1 MIYAFDINKL
11 DVVCKN
17 AKIIIL
23 TDSVK
28 YHTAKFKFSE
38 DWEHFSK
45 TAYFINKSNDK
56 DEKDISVPMFLGE
69 NETVCL
75 IPWEVLT
82 REGQLIVSIQGVQD
96 DTEIWTK
103 MNRPIVLQKSDKDS
117 NIIPQEPTIPIYN
130 QLLNKLDSK
139 GDSISFEDDTLSLK
153 SGDKVLSTARIKDE
167 TKDYESLLNIPT
179 LNNIEIKGNKTAND
193 YNIGNGLKVD
203 EAKVTYKGEEI
214 SFKDFVAQYLKDNE
228 TFAKLIENKARKFDV
243 DSPLSKELG
252 SGENADIL
260 KLKDKSIDKQFLA
273 QSIVDILENI
283 EDIDFADYSQYS
295 TENNFYDL
303 SQLDENKT
311 IFVNKAGYV
320 GIANSFLYDWQA
332 EELTQKQNN
341 VIYINANSFIT
352 VNNGENGYKSIY
364 FITDENQYYFERIT
378 SNNDWKL
385 YRTNL
390 NAVYQ
395 TWQFAEQLDKTKQDN
410 LISGENI
417 KTINNESILG
427 NGNFELPK
435 SPITIISPTT
445 ISDETKL
452 KEGLYY
458 SNTSGSVLIQHSTS
472 DATGLPLSIE
482 KGTFLII
489 QEYSNQSLVLY
500 SDVRKMTNYDDY
512 INGLQVQSIFWN
524 NGEIVKSSSQNPF
537 AQIKDASQ
545 NIDLL
550 TNILNNAIIDKEENQ
565 FVVTSILNNETGRNN
580 LKTIGID
587 NSLKIE
593 NEELSVNANNLDIS
607 NSNLTYDNT
616 TTTLKNFVD
625 VVNETFT
632 NIENNQTSTIVKAT
646 NTTPYVELSVS
657 GRYDISTNGTI
668 LIKEPSTKETTEL
681 YVTKGDII
689 YVSTY
694 GTSDTGQVLHHI
706 DFIRLYSGD
715 GINSLGIEYHKIA
728 YNESK
733 QKVINERKELTH
745 SIETFWDMI
754 TPLLEIQK
762 DQLISSEGIDDET
775 GTPIFKVISLGMGLK
790 LENNV
795 LSLDIANGDN
805 LKYGTLTQSEE
816 INKNEVVSN
825 E

>member
-38 DWEHFSK
+38 DWDNFSK

-69 NETVCL
+69 NETACL

-117 NIIPQEPTIPIYN
+117 DTIPQEPTIPIYN
-130 QLLNKLDSK
+130 QLLNKLDLK
-139 GDSISFEDDTLSLK
+139 GDSIQFEDDTLSLK
-153 SGDKVLSTARIKDE
+153 SGNKVISTTKIKDE
-167 TKDYESLLNIPT
+167 TKDYENLLNIPT

-214 SFKDFVAQYLKDNE
+214 SFKNFIAQYLKDNE
-228 TFAKLIENKARKFDV
+228 NVAKLIENKANKFDV
-243 DSPLSKELG
+243 DSPLSKEIG
-252 SGENADIL
+252 NGENADIL

-283 EDIDFADYSQYS
+283 ENIDFADYSQYS
-295 TENNFYDL
+295 TEDNFYDL

-332 EELTQKQNN
+332 EEPTQKQNN

-378 SNNDWKL
+378 SNDDWKL

-427 NGNFELPK
+427 RGNFELSK

-472 DATGLPLSIE
+472 DTTGLPLSIE

-500 SDVRKMTNYDDY
+500 SDVRKMTDYDDY

-524 NGEIVKSSSQNPF
+524 NGEIIKSSSQNPF
-537 AQIKDASQ
+537 AQIKGASQ
-545 NIDLL
+545 NIDFL
-550 TNILNNAIIDKEENQ
+550 TNILINAIVNKEENQ
-565 FVVTSILNNETGRNN
+565 LVVTSTLNNETGINN
-580 LKTIGID
+580 LKTIGTD

-593 NEELSVNANNLDIS
+593 NEELSINAEGLDIS
-607 NSNLTYDNT
+607 
-616 TTTLKNFVD
+616 
-625 VVNETFT
+625 
-632 NIENNQTSTIVKAT
+632 KAT
-646 NTTPYVELSVS
+646 VEDTTAGIDKTEL
-657 GRYDISTNGTI
+657 IS
-668 LIKEPSTKETTEL
+668 LIKTLVKENL
-681 YVTKGDII
+681 QIKSVG
-689 YVSTY
+689 
-694 GTSDTGQVLHHI
+694 
-706 DFIRLYSGD
+706 
-715 GINSLGIEYHKIA
+715 A
-728 YNESK
+728 
-733 QKVINERKELTH
+733 
-745 SIETFWDMI
+745 
-754 TPLLEIQK
+754 
-762 DQLISSEGIDDET
+762 
-775 GTPIFKVISLGMGLK
+775 GLK
-790 LENNV
+790 FENGI
-795 LSLDIANGDN
+795 LSID
-805 LKYGTLTQSEE
+805 TQS
-816 INKNEVVSN
+816 
-825 E
+825 

>member
-38 DWEHFSK
+38 DWDNFSK

-56 DEKDISVPMFLGE
+56 DEKDISVPMFLGG

-117 NIIPQEPTIPIYN
+117 DTIPQEPTIPIYN
-130 QLLNKLDSK
+130 QLLNKLDLK
-139 GDSISFEDDTLSLK
+139 GDSIQFEDDTLSLK
-153 SGDKVLSTARIKDE
+153 SGNKVLSTTKIKDE
-167 TKDYESLLNIPT
+167 TKDYENLLNIPT

-193 YNIGNGLKVD
+193 YNIGNELKVD

-214 SFKDFVAQYLKDNE
+214 SFKDFITQYIKDNE

-243 DSPLSKELG
+243 NSPLSKEIG
-252 SGENADIL
+252 NGENADIL

-273 QSIVDILENI
+273 QSIVNILENI
-283 EDIDFADYSQYS
+283 ENIDFADYSQYS
-295 TENNFYDL
+295 TEDNFYDL

-311 IFVNKAGYV
+311 IFVNRAGYV

-332 EELTQKQNN
+332 EEPTQKQNN

-352 VNNGENGYKSIY
+352 VNKGENGYKSIY

-472 DATGLPLSIE
+472 DTTGLPLSIE

-500 SDVRKMTNYDDY
+500 SDVRKMTDYDDY

-524 NGEIVKSSSQNPF
+524 NGEIIKSSSQNPF
-537 AQIKDASQ
+537 AQIKVASQ

-550 TNILNNAIIDKEENQ
+550 TNILINAIINKEENQ
-565 FVVTSILNNETGRNN
+565 LVVTSTLNNETGINN
-580 LKTIGID
+580 LKTIGTD

-593 NEELSVNANNLDIS
+593 NEELSINAEGLDIS
-607 NSNLTYDNT
+607 
-616 TTTLKNFVD
+616 
-625 VVNETFT
+625 
-632 NIENNQTSTIVKAT
+632 KAT
-646 NTTPYVELSVS
+646 VEDTTA
-657 GRYDISTNGTI
+657 GID
-668 LIKEPSTKETTEL
+668 KTEL
-681 YVTKGDII
+681 ISII
-689 YVSTY
+689 KTLV
-694 GTSDTGQVLHHI
+694 
-706 DFIRLYSGD
+706 
-715 GINSLGIEYHKIA
+715 
-728 YNESK
+728 
-733 QKVINERKELTH
+733 KENLQIK
-745 SIETFWDMI
+745 SV
-754 TPLLEIQK
+754 
-762 DQLISSEGIDDET
+762 GA
-775 GTPIFKVISLGMGLK
+775 GLK
-790 LENNV
+790 FENGI
-795 LSLDIANGDN
+795 LSID
-805 LKYGTLTQSEE
+805 TQS
-816 INKNEVVSN
+816 
-825 E
+825 

>member
-56 DEKDISVPMFLGE
+56 DEKDISVPMFLGG

-117 NIIPQEPTIPIYN
+117 DTMPQEPTIPIYN

-139 GDSISFEDDTLSLK
+139 GDSIQFEDDTLSLK
-153 SGDKVLSTARIKDE
+153 SGNKVLST
-167 TKDYESLLNIPT
+167 TK
-179 LNNIEIKGNKTAND
+179 
-193 YNIGNGLKVD
+193 
-203 EAKVTYKGEEI
+203 
-214 SFKDFVAQYLKDNE
+214 
-228 TFAKLIENKARKFDV
+228 
-243 DSPLSKELG
+243 
-252 SGENADIL
+252 
-260 KLKDKSIDKQFLA
+260 
-273 QSIVDILENI
+273 
-283 EDIDFADYSQYS
+283 
-295 TENNFYDL
+295 
-303 SQLDENKT
+303 
-311 IFVNKAGYV
+311 
-320 GIANSFLYDWQA
+320 
-332 EELTQKQNN
+332 
-341 VIYINANSFIT
+341 
-352 VNNGENGYKSIY
+352 
-364 FITDENQYYFERIT
+364 
-378 SNNDWKL
+378 
-385 YRTNL
+385 
-390 NAVYQ
+390 
-395 TWQFAEQLDKTKQDN
+395 
-410 LISGENI
+410 
-417 KTINNESILG
+417 
-427 NGNFELPK
+427 
-435 SPITIISPTT
+435 
-445 ISDETKL
+445 
-452 KEGLYY
+452 
-458 SNTSGSVLIQHSTS
+458 
-472 DATGLPLSIE
+472 
-482 KGTFLII
+482 
-489 QEYSNQSLVLY
+489 
-500 SDVRKMTNYDDY
+500 
-512 INGLQVQSIFWN
+512 
-524 NGEIVKSSSQNPF
+524 
-537 AQIKDASQ
+537 IKDASQ

-550 TNILNNAIIDKEENQ
+550 TNILNNAIINKEENQ
-565 FVVTSILNNETGRNN
+565 LVVTSVLNNETGRNN
-580 LKTIGID
+580 LKTIGTD

-593 NEELSVNANNLDIS
+593 NEELSVNTNSLDIS
-607 NSNLTYDNT
+607 NSNITYDDT

-625 VVNETFT
+625 VVNKTFT

-646 NTTPYVELSVS
+646 NTTPYIELSTS
-657 GRYDISTNGTI
+657 GRYDVATNGTI
-668 LIKEPSTKETTEL
+668 LIKEPNTKETTEL
-681 YVTKGDII
+681 YVTKGDVI

-715 GINSLGIEYHKIA
+715 GINNLGIEYHKIA

-733 QKVINERKELTH
+733 QKIINERKELTH

-775 GTPIFKVISLGMGLK
+775 GIPKFKVISLGMGLK

-805 LKYGTLTQSEE
+805 LKYGTSTQSTE
-816 INKNEVVSN
+816 INEKESGSK
-825 E
+825 

>member
-38 DWEHFSK
+38 DWDNFSK

-82 REGQLIVSIQGVQD
+82 REGQLIVSILGVQD

-117 NIIPQEPTIPIYN
+117 DTIPQEPTIPIYN

-139 GDSISFEDDTLSLK
+139 GDSIQFEDDTLSLK
-153 SGDKVLSTARIKDE
+153 SGNKVLSTAKIKDE

-214 SFKDFVAQYLKDNE
+214 SFKDFITQYIKDNE
-228 TFAKLIENKARKFDV
+228 TFAKLIEN
-243 DSPLSKELG
+243 
-252 SGENADIL
+252 
-260 KLKDKSIDKQFLA
+260 
-273 QSIVDILENI
+273 
-283 EDIDFADYSQYS
+283 
-295 TENNFYDL
+295 
-303 SQLDENKT
+303 
-311 IFVNKAGYV
+311 
-320 GIANSFLYDWQA
+320 
-332 EELTQKQNN
+332 
-341 VIYINANSFIT
+341 
-352 VNNGENGYKSIY
+352 
-364 FITDENQYYFERIT
+364 
-378 SNNDWKL
+378 
-385 YRTNL
+385 
-390 NAVYQ
+390 
-395 TWQFAEQLDKTKQDN
+395 
-410 LISGENI
+410 
-417 KTINNESILG
+417 
-427 NGNFELPK
+427 
-435 SPITIISPTT
+435 
-445 ISDETKL
+445 
-452 KEGLYY
+452 
-458 SNTSGSVLIQHSTS
+458 
-472 DATGLPLSIE
+472 
-482 KGTFLII
+482 
-489 QEYSNQSLVLY
+489 
-500 SDVRKMTNYDDY
+500 
-512 INGLQVQSIFWN
+512 
-524 NGEIVKSSSQNPF
+524 
-537 AQIKDASQ
+537 
-545 NIDLL
+545 
-550 TNILNNAIIDKEENQ
+550 
-565 FVVTSILNNETGRNN
+565 
-580 LKTIGID
+580 
-587 NSLKIE
+587 
-593 NEELSVNANNLDIS
+593 
-607 NSNLTYDNT
+607 
-616 TTTLKNFVD
+616 
-625 VVNETFT
+625 
-632 NIENNQTSTIVKAT
+632 NQTSTIVKTT
-646 NTTPYVELSVS
+646 NTTPYIELSTS
-657 GRYDISTNGTI
+657 GRYDVATNGTI

-715 GINSLGIEYHKIA
+715 GINNLGIEYHKIA

-733 QKVINERKELTH
+733 QKIINERKELTH
-745 SIETFWDMI
+745 FIETFWDMI

-775 GTPIFKVISLGMGLK
+775 GIPIFKVISLGMGLK

-805 LKYGTLTQSEE
+805 FKYGTSTQSTE
-816 INKNEVVSN
+816 INEKESDSK
-825 E
+825 